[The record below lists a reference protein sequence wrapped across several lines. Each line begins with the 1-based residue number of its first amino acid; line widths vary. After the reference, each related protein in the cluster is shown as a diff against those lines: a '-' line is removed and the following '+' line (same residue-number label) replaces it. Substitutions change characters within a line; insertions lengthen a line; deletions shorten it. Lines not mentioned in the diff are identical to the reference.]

1 MRKGHT
7 AIISNDGGHLKPDIS
22 RSPASPWGS
31 FLGTWQTERKPIQL
45 KTRTKLMAH
54 LAVTDDASR
63 HGSRASSAGSVES
76 GSRESERAG
85 ETTGPSKPQSPTNGQ
100 KPDQNKPII
109 NIDEPYPQGSKP
121 PTPAPGSDP
130 RLGRSTRSIQGSV
143 PSPARSLVSSAEGPR
158 LQSPLGSRLE
168 SSESQR
174 VRSALVRS
182 ATSPPSPAGYSMR
195 PRTASAESHS
205 QASGTPPQR
214 PESRMGG
221 GESGVQSPLGARPP
235 SSQFPL
241 TTACSFSRG
250 PTAGTTAGLQ
260 DKAAFESAPAPVEDR
275 PARATLAQTETQLTT
290 ATLKEDFGTATV

>member
-1 MRKGHT
+1 M
-7 AIISNDGGHLKPDIS
+7 
-22 RSPASPWGS
+22 
-31 FLGTWQTERKPIQL
+31 ERKPIQL

-63 HGSRASSAGSVES
+63 HESRASSSGSVKP

-85 ETTGPSKPQSPTNGQ
+85 KTTGRSKPQTPTNGQ
-100 KPDQNKPII
+100 KPDQSETNPVVD
-109 NIDEPYPQGSKP
+109 IDESSPPGSKP

-130 RLGRSTRSIQGSV
+130 RPGMSTRSIQGSV
-143 PSPARSLVSSAEGPR
+143 PSTARSLESSAEGSR
-158 LQSPLGSRLE
+158 LQSPLGSRLS

-182 ATSPPSPAGYSMR
+182 ATSPPPPAGYSMR

-214 PESRMGG
+214 PESRMGVG
-221 GESGVQSPLGARPP
+221 GSGVQSPLGSRPL

-241 TTACSFSRG
+241 TTACSSSRG
-250 PTAGTTAGLQ
+250 PTAGTTTGLQ
-260 DKAAFESAPAPVEDR
+260 DTAAFESAPAPVEDR
-275 PARATLAQTETQLTT
+275 PASATLAQTETQLTT
-290 ATLKEDFGTATV
+290 AT